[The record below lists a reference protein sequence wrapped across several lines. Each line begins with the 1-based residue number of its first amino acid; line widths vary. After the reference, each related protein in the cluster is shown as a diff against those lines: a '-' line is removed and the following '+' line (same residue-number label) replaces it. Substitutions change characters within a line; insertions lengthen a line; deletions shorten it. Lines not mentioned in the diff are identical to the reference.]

1 MSYKIKSY
9 CIYKI
14 IIIIEDNILIN
25 LMYNYNLLRILLQ
38 KNINLLYV

>member
-14 IIIIEDNILIN
+14 TIIEDNILIN

>member
-14 IIIIEDNILIN
+14 IIIEDNTLIN